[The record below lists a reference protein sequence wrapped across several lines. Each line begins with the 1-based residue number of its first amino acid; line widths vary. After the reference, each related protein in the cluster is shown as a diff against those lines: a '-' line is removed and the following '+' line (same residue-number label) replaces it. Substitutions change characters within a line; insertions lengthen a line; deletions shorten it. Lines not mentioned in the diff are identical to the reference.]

1 MSYCK
6 TCAISYQTTHDHCV
20 LCHQKLEI
28 NGETSVMFPKF
39 KKKASLKPVVKWF
52 VLLNVVSIL
61 STFLL
66 DIQDQS
72 LSYFFI
78 VSTINVYTIAL
89 TLLSFIPDF
98 WTLKISKI
106 LVLSLVG
113 LLVLMILLG
122 DVNWLL
128 TFVMPIVLSVNTL
141 LYVLIT
147 FFKKENTVDDIY
159 HTFFMSMLGLIPGV
173 LTFTSLLSVVLPS
186 QISVI
191 ISAFSVVYLLLFFP
205 KLILEG
211 IKRRFH
217 I

>member
-6 TCAISYQTTHDHCV
+6 NCAIHYQTQHEHCV
-20 LCHQKLEI
+20 LCHQKLETQGDTTI
-28 NGETSVMFPKF
+28 MFPKF

-52 VLLNVVSIL
+52 ILLNVVSIL

-66 DIQDQS
+66 DIQNQS

-78 VSTINVYTIAL
+78 VATINVYTIAL
-89 TLLSFIPDF
+89 ILVSFIPEF

-113 LLVLMILLG
+113 LLVLTIILG

-159 HTFFMSMLGLIPGV
+159 HTFFMSILGLIPGV
-173 LTFTSLLSVVLPS
+173 LTFTPLLSVLLPS
-186 QISVI
+186 QISVM
-191 ISAFSVVYLLLFFP
+191 ISAFSVVYLWLFFP
-205 KLILEG
+205 KLVLEG